1 MATAAEVDGATE
13 PGWGRE
19 SARVLAFVASLSMI
33 TYLDRACFGM
43 ALKPIAAELGLDDVS
58 RLKWAIT
65 AFAIAYAAFE
75 IPAGA
80 LGDRLGAKVM
90 LTRIVLWWSA
100 FTAMTG
106 LIGLR
111 VGPVV
116 LGGVGSL
123 IALRFLFGAGEAGAY
138 PNITRA
144 LHERIPPARWES
156 AQGIVF
162 MSGRLA
168 GGLTP
173 LLWAFLVG
181 GSAGAG
187 GLVSWRAAFLIFGA
201 IGAAWAVAFTIGF
214 RDRPASAR
222 GAAGSHGAIPWKAL
236 ASSPVLWALCLMYL
250 LANYAWAFNFT
261 YLPTYVEERFGVGA
275 GDTLGAIAKGAPL
288 WFGATGCFL
297 GGPAINALSRRLGD
311 RRLAR
316 RVLGVAAMLCGAACW
331 WGASRAAGIYSF
343 CVLISLAA
351 FSIDVTLGAAWASCQ
366 DLGRGHAAVT
376 AACMNTIGTLGSA
389 LNGWLTG
396 TLVEGSILAKAAATG
411 VAAGGLA
418 AADKKAAML
427 AGYDSVF
434 VTYMLAFLVAAA
446 CWAVIDPRRPLVSER
461 AEAVGRPSS

>member
-1 MATAAEVDGATE
+1 MATIAEVEAGPGAD
-13 PGWGRE
+13 RE
-19 SARVLAFVASLSMI
+19 AVRVLAFVCSLSMI

-43 ALKPIAAELGLDDVS
+43 ALKPIAGELGLEDVS
-58 RLKWAIT
+58 QLKWAIT

-80 LGDRLGAKVM
+80 VGDRLGAKVM

-106 LIGLR
+106 LIGLS

-116 LGGVGSL
+116 LGGVGTL

-144 LHERIPPARWES
+144 LHERIPPGRWET
-156 AQGIVF
+156 AQGLVF

-201 IGAAWAVAFTIGF
+201 IGVAWAIAFRMGF
-214 RDRPASAR
+214 KDRPAAKR

-236 ASSPVLWALCLMYL
+236 AGSPVLWALCLMYL

-261 YLPTYVEERFGVGA
+261 YLPSYVEERFGVA
-275 GDTLGAIAKGAPL
+275 GDDRLGAIAKGAPL

-297 GGPAINALSRRLGD
+297 GGPAINALTRRLGD

-316 RVLGVAAMLCGAACW
+316 RVLGIAAMLVGSACW
-331 WGASRAAGIYSF
+331 WGASRASGFYAF
-343 CVLISLAA
+343 CMLISLAA
-351 FSIDVTLGAAWASCQ
+351 FCIDITLGAAWASCQ
-366 DLGRGHAAVT
+366 DLGRSHAAVT

-396 TLVEGSILAKAAATG
+396 TLVEGAIAAKAAVAGVLPATL
-411 VAAGGLA
+411 VV
-418 AADKKAAML
+418 ADKKAAVL
-427 AGYDSVF
+427 AGYDSAF
-434 VTYMLAFLVAAA
+434 VTYMLAFALAAA
-446 CWAVIDPRRPLVSER
+446 CWFVIDPKRPLVPEETSPAQELL
-461 AEAVGRPSS
+461 